1 MTSFSRISNHM
12 MYGQSSKRLS
22 TLQAQLSKTIEHVSS
37 GKRIL
42 TPSDDPVAAARALDL
57 KQGQSM
63 NTQFASNRG
72 NAEDSLTLQE
82 STLNSFGTRLQD
94 IQTLIV
100 YAGDGVHGEEQL
112 RVIAEEIRSIRDE
125 MVGYANTRD
134 AYGNYIFSGY
144 QVATEP
150 FSMSVT
156 GQVSYQG
163 DDGQMMIQVDAA
175 RYMAST
181 DSGRS
186 IFMGIKGMTASKI
199 DATRNDLLVNV
210 SVTDETQ
217 LNDYTY
223 EVRFEGDSP
232 VSSYTL
238 WRSQAGQAAQQI
250 DADGNVI
257 DPADPAVSYP
267 YTSDDKNTME
277 IEVDGVKF
285 SISGEVSDGD
295 TVTITPG
302 EPIRTDIFAYINEA
316 IDLLENTNLSE
327 NTGSTNL
334 SLGLSALMDNFA
346 SSLDQILTARSSA
359 GTRLKEL
366 ENLETSGETKDLQYT
381 EAISELEDLDYY
393 EAISKM
399 YMEQMTLQAA
409 QQTFMTMNG
418 MSLFNMM

>member
-1 MTSFSRISNHM
+1 MTSFPRISNQM

-22 TLQAQLSKTIEHVSS
+22 TLQAQLSKTMEHIAS

-57 KQGQSM
+57 KQGKSM

-72 NAEDSLTLQE
+72 NAGDSLKLQE
-82 STLNSFGTRLQD
+82 STLDSFGSRLQD
-94 IQTLIV
+94 IQTLMV
-100 YAGDGVHGEEQL
+100 YAGDGIHSEEQL
-112 RVIAEEIRSIRDE
+112 RVIAEEIRAIRDE

-134 AYGNYIFSGY
+134 PYDNYIFSGY
-144 QVATEP
+144 QVATKP
-150 FSMSVT
+150 FSMAVT
-156 GQVSYQG
+156 GEVTYQG

-186 IFMGIKGMTASKI
+186 VFMGIKGMTASTV
-199 DATRNDLLVNV
+199 DATRNDLLIGV

-238 WRSQAGQAAQQI
+238 WRSQAGQPAQQI
-250 DADGNVI
+250 DANGNVI
-257 DPADPAVSYP
+257 DPADPTVSYP
-267 YTSDDKNTME
+267 YTSDDKNMME
-277 IEVDGVKF
+277 VEIDGVKF
-285 SISGEVSDGD
+285 SVSGEVSDGD

-316 IDLLENTNLSE
+316 IDLLENTNFNE
-327 NTGSTNL
+327 NCGSTNL
-334 SLGLSALMDNFA
+334 SLGITSLLDNFS
-346 SSLDQILTARSSA
+346 SSLDQVLTARSSA

-366 ENLETSGETKDLQYT
+366 ENLDTSGETKGLQYT
-381 EAISELEDLDYY
+381 ESISELEDLDYY
-393 EAISKM
+393 EAISSL

-409 QQTFMTMNG
+409 QQTFMTMKG